1 MSFNTEKNVPEVKFI
16 ADSTKRATGLYGPEA
31 LSEDITEIVK
41 MFDPESTHSDNI
53 TPGGI
58 SKDNLREELRG
69 LIENAVQKIEGFGLS
84 ECNYSRDDSDTL
96 EECAV
101 AKHTHGYDEKPTA
114 MSNNLLTSGAIH
126 NVVNDIAAKIQIIL
140 ESYSKKEET
149 EEALS
154 NYVKKEDGK
163 SLSRNDYTDSDK
175 QNLDEN
181 TQARH
186 THTYD
191 EAPTK
196 DSNNSITSGGVYSYI
211 QSEKQTLTR
220 VLGTGVEYKAGESA
234 FGWNPFTGIVD
245 IFMCELDHK
254 LTNDMFKDENVFFQY
269 WSSLGGI
276 NALSAIQDGNGN
288 DIGETYVKKSEF
300 KGYNSLSYFFANNY
314 NNDLLGTVETS
325 GALFADYI
333 FKQNSMTEITVDL
346 SNCYSMVGGFLN
358 SEAETVIFENGTPK
372 LTKAQN
378 LFRGCKNLKNV
389 TGLIL
394 TSVDSCKY
402 MFYGCES
409 LTEMSELIISGDCSY
424 MFYGCTN
431 LTNVALNC
439 LGITYGTGMFTGCT
453 ALSDITIK
461 GKPDF
466 ETIFNSLENVENGT
480 IKVDDVSSISDDVK
494 SIATEKG
501 WKIA

>member
-1 MSFNTEKNVPEVKFI
+1 MLNWKDKVDGVDEVF
-16 ADSTKRATGLYGPEA
+16 A
-31 LSEDITEIVK
+31 EDINAIAHAV
-41 MFDPESTHSDNI
+41 
-53 TPGGI
+53 
-58 SKDNLREELRG
+58 
-69 LIENAVQKIEGFGLS
+69 IEVLK
-84 ECNYSRDDSDTL
+84 
-96 EECAV
+96 
-101 AKHTHGYDEKPTA
+101 AK
-114 MSNNLLTSGAIH
+114 
-126 NVVNDIAAKIQIIL
+126 
-140 ESYSKKEET
+140 
-149 EEALS
+149 
-154 NYVKKEDGK
+154 
-163 SLSRNDYTDSDK
+163 
-175 QNLDEN
+175 
-181 TQARH
+181 H

-196 DSNNSITSGGVYSYI
+196 DSTNSITSGGVYSCI
-211 QSEKQTLTR
+211 QSEKRTSIR
-220 VLGTGVEYKAGESA
+220 VLGVNVDYKAGEST
-234 FGWNPFTGIVD
+234 FSWNPFTGIVELL
-245 IFMCELDHK
+245 MCERDHK
-254 LTNDMFKDENVFFQY
+254 LTNDMLKDENLFSQY

-333 FKQNSMTEITVDL
+333 FKQNSMTEITIDL
-346 SNCYSMVGGFLN
+346 SSCYSMVGGFLN
-358 SEAETVIFENGTPK
+358 SEVETVIFENETPK

-424 MFYGCTN
+424 MFYVCKALTSVNLDCTN
-431 LTNVALNC
+431 LTN
-439 LGITYGTGMFTGCT
+439 GTGMFTGCT

-466 ETIFNSLENVENGT
+466 ETIFNSLETVESGT
-480 IKVDDVSSISDDVK
+480 IKVDDITAISDDVK

>member
-1 MSFNTEKNVPEVKFI
+1 MPIQIKGKVIINSIIK
-16 ADSTKRATGLYGPEA
+16 G
-31 LSEDITEIVK
+31 
-41 MFDPESTHSDNI
+41 
-53 TPGGI
+53 
-58 SKDNLREELRG
+58 
-69 LIENAVQKIEGFGLS
+69 KIKS
-84 ECNYSRDDSDTL
+84 NYSIKGRV
-96 EECAV
+96 C
-101 AKHTHGYDEKPTA
+101 KIPP
-114 MSNNLLTSGAIH
+114 
-126 NVVNDIAAKIQIIL
+126 IAEIIM
-140 ESYSKKEET
+140 T
-149 EEALS
+149 
-154 NYVKKEDGK
+154 
-163 SLSRNDYTDSDK
+163 
-175 QNLDEN
+175 
-181 TQARH
+181 
-186 THTYD
+186 
-191 EAPTK
+191 
-196 DSNNSITSGGVYSYI
+196 
-211 QSEKQTLTR
+211 
-220 VLGTGVEYKAGESA
+220 
-234 FGWNPFTGIVD
+234 
-245 IFMCELDHK
+245 
-254 LTNDMFKDENVFFQY
+254 FKN
-269 WSSLGGI
+269 
-276 NALSAIQDGNGN
+276 
-288 DIGETYVKKSEF
+288 
-300 KGYNSLSYFFANNY
+300 LSYFFANDY
-314 NNDLLGTVETS
+314 NNSLFGEIDTS
-325 GALFADYI
+325 PVALADYI

-346 SNCYSMVGGFLN
+346 SSCYSMVGGFLN
-358 SEAETVIFENGTPK
+358 SEVETVIFENETPK